1 MVEVSL
7 IKYLSNKK
15 LDWVQMYLVLISYGA
30 VRADLFLENNFSEED
45 AKIIK
50 EEVNKYKDLEELYDK
65 IDRIKIQRKKR
76 KKDNLNSML
85 PIEEFGPFPKEVED
99 ALRENVIDN
108 MDDLLT
114 RKLKKGSVDSHI
126 QEYLDFMKEWYDFSR
141 FEKDGKKLTKV
152 KKNSKI

>member
-7 IKYLSNKK
+7 LKYFSNKK
-15 LDWVQMYLVLISYGA
+15 LDWVQIYLVLISYGA
-30 VRADLFLENNFSEED
+30 VKADLFLENNFSKED
-45 AKIIK
+45 IEIIK
-50 EEVNKYKDLEELYDK
+50 EEVNKYKDIEELFNK

-114 RKLKKGSVDSHI
+114 RKLKKDSVDSHV
-126 QEYLDFMKEWYDFSR
+126 QEYLDFMKEWYDFSN
-141 FEKDGKKLTKV
+141 FEKKGKQLTKR

>member
-1 MVEVSL
+1 MVEESL
-7 IKYLSNKK
+7 IKHFSNKK
-15 LDWVQMYLVLISYGA
+15 LDWVQIYLVLISYGA
-30 VRADLFLENNFSEED
+30 VKADLFLDNNFEED
-45 AKIIK
+45 EVKLIK
-50 EEVNKYKDLEELYDK
+50 AEVNKYKDIEELFNK
-65 IDRIKIQRKKR
+65 LDRIKIQKKKR

-114 RKLKKGSVDSHI
+114 RKLKKGSVDSHV

-141 FEKDGKKLTKV
+141 FEKDGKKLTKR